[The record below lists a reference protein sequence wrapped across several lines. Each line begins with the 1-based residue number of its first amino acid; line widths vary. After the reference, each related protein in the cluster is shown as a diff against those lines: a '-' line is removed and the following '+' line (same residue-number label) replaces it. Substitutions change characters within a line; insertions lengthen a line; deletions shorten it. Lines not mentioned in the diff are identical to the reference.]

1 MLGTGTTLQA
11 RVVKRKDL
19 ILFISKVRRSVEFFT
34 ERQRQE
40 NMTDKLA
47 AVATL
52 RKLGMS
58 L

>member
-47 AVATL
+47 AAATL